1 MCEKQVAIEDAYCL
15 HVPKGDNPGSHRC
28 NKCNSLQS
36 RIYRAKGTM
45 NWPSK
50 EAKVEFYKQ
59 HSALT
64 GNELK
69 KELEITLSTVQKET
83 TRDKDDENVE
93 WLDETDLKT
102 RYKDKPQQLKSI
114 LEKAE
119 TREHPT
125 RNVTLY
131 ADIVFKTLHSHA
143 FEVETE
149 AKRKATSHDVVKGAK
164 KIKQEKQEQDKQV
177 KKERGEP
184 PARDAKPLATGHRA
198 KLVKMEQKLDQV
210 KEDYKQF
217 GKHKEDP
224 YLASFL
230 PSVLVE
236 ASEKNMAEVDAAL
249 AELPLVLT
257 EGWVGNFKEMFQRTS
272 AAAEAGQTSNQMLL
286 EIVQM
291 ATKVQGK
298 DKS

>member
-50 EAKVEFYKQ
+50 EAKLEFFKQ

-119 TREHPT
+119 KGNTQP
-125 RNVTLY
+125 
-131 ADIVFKTLHSHA
+131 
-143 FEVETE
+143 EVSLCTQ
-149 AKRKATSHDVVKGAK
+149 TSHSRPF
-164 KIKQEKQEQDKQV
+164 IPRPLRLRLRP
-177 KKERGEP
+177 RG
-184 PARDAKPLATGHRA
+184 H
-198 KLVKMEQKLDQV
+198 
-210 KEDYKQF
+210 
-217 GKHKEDP
+217 
-224 YLASFL
+224 L
-230 PSVLVE
+230 P
-236 ASEKNMAEVDAAL
+236 
-249 AELPLVLT
+249 
-257 EGWVGNFKEMFQRTS
+257 
-272 AAAEAGQTSNQMLL
+272 
-286 EIVQM
+286 
-291 ATKVQGK
+291 
-298 DKS
+298 